1 MALSSAEKT
10 LVKTVIFFTL
20 PLLAYLQTAAIAA
33 PDFLICVSNEKSG
46 TVPLISGKSH
56 AVVATIPVGKRPR
69 GIHPSP
75 DGKLLF
81 VALSGSPING
91 PRPGSVG
98 DDDAPKKPDRAA
110 DGIGVIDLQQKKFL
124 RKLPAGSDPEQFAV
138 SPDGAKLYIA
148 NEDAGALTVLSVAD
162 GQLGP
167 TLPVAEEP
175 EGVAFTPNGK
185 LVYVTCETH
194 GEVLVLDPAQ
204 NKVVASLT
212 VGGRPRSV
220 AFLPDG
226 TRAFVPSEST
236 GIITLVDPAEP
247 KILREIRLPQN
258 SRPMCV
264 AMAPGGKTLY
274 VSTGWAGTVCEL
286 NTRTA
291 QVTRAIKVGPRPWGL
306 ALSPDG
312 RELYTANGPSND
324 ISIADLAQGKEIA
337 RLPVGKSPWGVA
349 VAAPPS
355 N

>member
-1 MALSSAEKT
+1 MPKKRI
-10 LVKTVIFFTL
+10 VKTVSLFIL
-20 PLLAYLQTAAIAA
+20 PLFAYFQTAAIAA
-33 PDFLICVSNEKSG
+33 PGSLICVSNEKSG
-46 TVPLISGKSH
+46 TVTLINGENH
-56 AVVATIPVGKRPR
+56 EVVATIPVGKRPR
-69 GIHPSP
+69 GIHTSP

-91 PRPGSVG
+91 PRHGSVG
-98 DDDAPKKPDRAA
+98 DDDTPKKADHAA
-110 DGIGVIDLQQKKFL
+110 DGIGVIDLAQKKFL

-148 NEDAGALTVLSVAD
+148 NEDAGGLTVLSVAD
-162 GQLGP
+162 GRLGP

-175 EGVAFTPNGK
+175 EGVAFTPDGRF
-185 LVYVTCETH
+185 VYVTCETH
-194 GEVLVLDPAQ
+194 GQVFVVDPAQ
-204 NKVVASLT
+204 NKVVGSFT

-236 GIITLVDPAEP
+236 GIITVVDPAEL
-247 KILREIRLPQN
+247 KILQEIRLPQN

-264 AMAPGGKTLY
+264 AMAPGRKTLY

-286 NTRTA
+286 NTSTA
-291 QVTRAIKVGPRPWGL
+291 QVARTIKVGPRPWGL

-324 ISIADLAQGKEIA
+324 ISVVDLAQGKEIA
-337 RLPVGKSPWGVA
+337 RIPVGKSPWGVA
-349 VAAPPS
+349 VAALPS